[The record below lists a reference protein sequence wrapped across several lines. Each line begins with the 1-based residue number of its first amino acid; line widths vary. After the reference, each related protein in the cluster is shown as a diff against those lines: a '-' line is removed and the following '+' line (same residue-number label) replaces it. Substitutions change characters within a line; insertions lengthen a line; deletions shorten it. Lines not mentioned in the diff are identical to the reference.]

1 MRGEGGG
8 GGAEPLKLEGLVA
21 AMLWQRRSKHDP
33 PTPNP
38 PPPSGGSGGLR
49 AHGCLGRPLV
59 VLAAQLHRG
68 TLGAMPNQIGRMRA
82 TGKGF
87 TSAVRLPGWLH
98 SMAAGDVI
106 DDTSTCR

>member
-1 MRGEGGG
+1 MPCCDRG
-8 GGAEPLKLEGLVA
+8 
-21 AMLWQRRSKHDP
+21 DP
-33 PTPNP
+33 NSQ
-38 PPPSGGSGGLR
+38 PPPSRLW
-49 AHGCLGRPLV
+49 AHGCLGQPLE

-68 TLGAMPNQIGRMRA
+68 TLGAMPNQIGRIGS

-98 SMAAGDVI
+98 SMPAGDVI